1 MLSTIRHS
9 IQVRLSI
16 AFTCVSLLAAVVAGG
31 VAFYDSYHESNELQD
46 DLLRQ
51 TAAYINPAL
60 PAPKSDSD
68 NDAHIYVQ
76 TPSTPKGKH
85 YLSLPNNIPDGFHTV
100 RDDDGDSYRVYIE
113 NTQYGALA
121 VMQEN
126 EYRQDLAAR
135 AAWNSALPLLLLI
148 PLMSIL
154 TWWIVCRTMLPIK
167 RLSQQVAARQD
178 SDLSPLNTQGI
189 PSEIKGFVQAI
200 NHLLQRTDEML
211 RHQQRFIADA
221 AHELRSPMTALSV
234 QAERLNHLTLPDE
247 AQTQLASLQQ
257 GIMRNRHLLEQLLS
271 LARAQAQDAPRT
283 HQRISAQ
290 AIFRRVIE
298 DLLPLAAAKG
308 QDIGVASAEDAVFA
322 ADETEI
328 YTLIK
333 TLTDNAIRYTPEDG
347 QIDLSVHNH
356 ADGSIEF
363 QIEDNGMGIPAAER
377 ARVLDPFY
385 RILGS
390 EQQGTGLGLSI
401 ADTLV
406 KRYGGSLVLADSVHF
421 PQGLLVK
428 AILLPKPQQMA

>member
-16 AFTCVSLLAAVVAGG
+16 AFTCVSLLAAVAAGG

-154 TWWIVCRTMLPIK
+154 TWWIVRRTMLPIK

-221 AHELRSPMTALSV
+221 TP
-234 QAERLNHLTLPDE
+234 
-247 AQTQLASLQQ
+247 
-257 GIMRNRHLLEQLLS
+257 
-271 LARAQAQDAPRT
+271 
-283 HQRISAQ
+283 ISC
-290 AIFRRVIE
+290 
-298 DLLPLAAAKG
+298 PLAAAKG
-308 QDIGVASAEDAVFA
+308 NKS
-322 ADETEI
+322 
-328 YTLIK
+328 
-333 TLTDNAIRYTPEDG
+333 
-347 QIDLSVHNH
+347 
-356 ADGSIEF
+356 SIT
-363 QIEDNGMGIPAAER
+363 R
-377 ARVLDPFY
+377 R
-385 RILGS
+385 
-390 EQQGTGLGLSI
+390 
-401 ADTLV
+401 
-406 KRYGGSLVLADSVHF
+406 K
-421 PQGLLVK
+421 
-428 AILLPKPQQMA
+428 MAWALMR